1 MGCHCLLQG
10 IFLTQGSNP
19 CLLHGQAD
27 SLPQSHKE
35 GLSIQSNVQKDAN
48 FFENLFIKYMVVG
61 GNKLLCGAEHV
72 NIKLTGEI
80 EYLGD
85 DIRQSLIFS
94 QHREHIMRAMFV
106 NS

>member
-1 MGCHCLLQG
+1 
-10 IFLTQGSNP
+10 
-19 CLLHGQAD
+19 
-27 SLPQSHKE
+27 
-35 GLSIQSNVQKDAN
+35 
-48 FFENLFIKYMVVG
+48 MVVG
-61 GNKLLCGAEHV
+61 GNKLLCDAEHV